1 MKLQKSMLKTAI
13 AAIFALVQLGLS
25 LPVGAAEAATA
36 TAETK
41 APEAKDSAPAVKTEP
56 AAAPAEK
63 DAKKNVRRKRTI
75 KMADDKEDTVIEEK
89 DPSTYQL
96 SNKRIIEDYTAQD
109 LRPYDRGEHIL
120 ISAFMG
126 GIGGGV
132 VGGLIGLNGYDKDND
147 TTTLNSLYKFGG
159 VGAGVGVVTGITL
172 TFFERGKIEQFALGK
187 FLLKYSWYGAIGG
200 GILGAGVGLIPYSS
214 SNDYGDIVRYAG
226 YGAGVG
232 LVASL
237 VLFFIDLPDHLKL
250 YTYQREGQNVFVLAL
265 RF

>member
-1 MKLQKSMLKTAI
+1 MELQKCMLRTII
-13 AAIFALVQLGLS
+13 AAIFALAQLSVAGS
-25 LPVGAAEAATA
+25 LQAAETA
-36 TAETK
+36 TVEPKPAEVVKDAKPPAK
-41 APEAKDSAPAVKTEP
+41 AEPEP
-56 AAAPAEK
+56 AAAEK
-63 DAKKNVRRKRTI
+63 DSKKNVRRKRTI
-75 KMADDKEDTVIEEK
+75 KMADDKEDAVIEEK

-96 SNKRIIEDYTAQD
+96 SNKKLIEDYTAKD
-109 LRPYDRGEHIL
+109 LRPFDRGEHIL

-132 VGGLIGLNGYDKDND
+132 VGGLIGLNGYDKDNN
-147 TTTLNSLYKFGG
+147 TTSLNSLYKFGG
-159 VGAGVGVVTGITL
+159 IGAGVGVFAGITL

-200 GILGAGVGLIPYSS
+200 ALLGGGVGLIPYSS

-232 LVASL
+232 LAASL

>member
-1 MKLQKSMLKTAI
+1 MELQKSMLKAVS
-13 AAIFALVQLGLS
+13 AAIFAFVLWGFGTPAQ
-25 LPVGAAEAATA
+25 AAETA
-36 TAETK
+36 VAETK
-41 APEAKDSAPAVKTEP
+41 PVESKENTPPAKAAP
-56 AAAPAEK
+56 AAAVSPEK
-63 DAKKNVRRKRTI
+63 ESKKDVRRKRTI

-89 DPSTYQL
+89 DPSNYQL
-96 SNKRIIEDYTAQD
+96 SNKKLIEDYTAKD
-109 LRPYDRGEHIL
+109 LRPFDRGEHIL

-132 VGGLIGLNGYDKDND
+132 VGGLIGLNGYDKNND

-214 SNDYGDIVRYAG
+214 SSDYGDIVRYAG

-250 YTYQREGQNVFVLAL
+250 YTYQREGQNVFMLTL

>member
-1 MKLQKSMLKTAI
+1 MKLQKSMLNTAI
-13 AAIFALVQLGLS
+13 AAIFALGLLGLS
-25 LPVGAAEAATA
+25 LPVHAAEAA

-63 DAKKNVRRKRTI
+63 DTKKNVRRKRAI

-132 VGGLIGLNGYDKDND
+132 VGGLIGLNGYDKNND
-147 TTTLNSLYKFGG
+147 TTTLNALYKFGG
-159 VGAGVGVVTGITL
+159 IGAGVGVFTGITL

-200 GILGAGVGLIPYSS
+200 GLIGAGVGLIPYSS
-214 SNDYGDIVRYAG
+214 SSDHGDIIRYAG

-250 YTYQREGQNVFVLAL
+250 FTYQREGQNVFVLTL

>member
-1 MKLQKSMLKTAI
+1 MELQKRMLKTV
-13 AAIFALVQLGLS
+13 AAVILAVGQCIIGLPLFAADTAAVDTKT
-25 LPVGAAEAATA
+25 AEAPVKAESAAT
-36 TAETK
+36 E
-41 APEAKDSAPAVKTEP
+41 KDS
-56 AAAPAEK
+56 
-63 DAKKNVRRKRTI
+63 KKNARRKRVI
-75 KMADDKEDTVIEEK
+75 KMAEDKDDAPLEEK

-96 SNKRIIEDYTAQD
+96 ANKRLIEDYTKKD
-109 LRPYDRGEHIL
+109 LTPFDRGEHIL

-132 VGGLIGLNGYDKDND
+132 VGGLIGLNGYDKDNN
-147 TTTLNSLYKFGG
+147 TTSLNSLYKFGG
-159 VGAGVGVVTGITL
+159 IGAGVGVVTGITL

-200 GILGAGVGLIPYSS
+200 ALLGAGVGLIPYSS

-232 LVASL
+232 LAASL

-250 YTYQREGQNVFVLAL
+250 YTYQREGQNVFVLTL
-265 RF
+265 KF

>member
-1 MKLQKSMLKTAI
+1 MELQKSMIKKTVVAVLFTLSQSGVLI
-13 AAIFALVQLGLS
+13 PLAAAEI
-25 LPVGAAEAATA
+25 PAAEAKPAEA
-36 TAETK
+36 QAGEAPVAKGAET
-41 APEAKDSAPAVKTEP
+41 PA
-56 AAAPAEK
+56 AEK
-63 DAKKNVRRKRTI
+63 DPKKNIRRKRTI
-75 KMADDKEDTVIEEK
+75 KMADDKEDAPLPEK
-89 DPSTYQL
+89 DPANYQL
-96 SNKRIIEDYTAQD
+96 ANKRLIEDYTAKD
-109 LRPYDRGEHIL
+109 LRPFDRGEHIL

-132 VGGLIGLNGYDKDND
+132 VGGLIGLNGYDKDD
-147 TTTLNSLYKFGG
+147 KTTSLNSLYKFGG
-159 VGAGVGVVTGITL
+159 IGAGVGVFAGITL

-200 GILGAGVGLIPYSS
+200 ALLGGGVGLIPYSS

-232 LVASL
+232 LAASL

-250 YTYQREGQNVFVLAL
+250 YTYQREGQNVFVLTL